1 MTNEQLQVMARVG
14 ALRSYVSHAFT
25 GATGGWATRRDNLL
39 KLIAEVE
46 EEVKQ
51 LPRHR
56 GRPLG
61 R

>member
-14 ALRSYVSHAFT
+14 ALRSYVSHAFN

-46 EEVKQ
+46 EEVKR
-51 LPRHR
+51 LPNRR

-61 R
+61 S